1 MIFNW
6 APTAGIIVDIVMLG
20 FICTTVYLAFRKGL
34 VSVIAKIAAFVLA
47 IILTSMLFKPVSE
60 LMLEKTNLRETYASS
75 IQEVLSNTSL
85 AEGELI
91 SKEQVNLPDSILN
104 FINDQAKDAIS
115 KEQDTVIEKV
125 SDALAVKLV
134 RLIAMLAVFIV
145 IRIALI
151 FAQSILSV
159 FAKLPLIN
167 IVDKLGGAAY
177 GFVKAILILYFVLAI
192 LSIIATFNT
201 NWNFMYAIEASHIG
215 KYLYDHNIIMN
226 LFSH

>member
-1 MIFNW
+1 M
-6 APTAGIIVDIVMLG
+6 
-20 FICTTVYLAFRKGL
+20 
-34 VSVIAKIAAFVLA
+34 
-47 IILTSMLFKPVSE
+47 
-60 LMLEKTNLRETYASS
+60 
-75 IQEVLSNTSL
+75 
-85 AEGELI
+85 I

-192 LSIIATFNT
+192 SSVEISSTALIKT
-201 NWNFMYAIEASHIG
+201 
-215 KYLYDHNIIMN
+215 
-226 LFSH
+226 